1 MKLEILIGYTNDQ
14 QKPQTKGTGFI
25 VLKNE
30 RKFVVTCRHVIDG
43 QNETRFFAIPNCRKH
58 VFPKLNE
65 MTLSLTKPIF
75 HPNDDLGSSYD
86 IAIFEI
92 LKDQA
97 VEIESFKLVEYDAL
111 SKTKTKEGS
120 EAIIRGYSVSYLTEH
135 FDPDSDDYLS
145 PESSKGNVEKQPLD
159 ELNISGFSRKVK
171 ELQFIKSS
179 NGNVIEEGTS
189 GGPVWSKNGSDC
201 IGMLIASVNAEWMNA
216 IGQST
221 PVIGGAFVSSIR
233 IRETIDSIS

>member
-14 QKPQTKGTGFI
+14 QKTETKGTGFI
-25 VLKNE
+25 VLKNG

-43 QNETRFFAIPNCRKH
+43 LNETRSFAIPNCRKY

-75 HPNDDLGSSYD
+75 HPKDDSDSSYD
-86 IAIFEI
+86 ITIFEV
-92 LKDQA
+92 LKEQF
-97 VEIESFKLVEYDAL
+97 VGIESLKLVDYDAL
-111 SKTKTKEGS
+111 SKTQVKEGS
-120 EAIIRGYSVSYLTEH
+120 EVIVRGYSVSYLKKH
-135 FDPDSDDYLS
+135 FDPNNDSSLS
-145 PESSKGNVEKQPLD
+145 PESLKGNVAKQLLD
-159 ELNISGFSRKVK
+159 ELNIPGFCRKVK
-171 ELQFIKSS
+171 ELQFINSS

-189 GGPVWSKNGSDC
+189 GGPVWSGSDC
-201 IGMLIASVNAEWMNA
+201 IGILIASVNGELINE
-216 IGQST
+216 IGQPT